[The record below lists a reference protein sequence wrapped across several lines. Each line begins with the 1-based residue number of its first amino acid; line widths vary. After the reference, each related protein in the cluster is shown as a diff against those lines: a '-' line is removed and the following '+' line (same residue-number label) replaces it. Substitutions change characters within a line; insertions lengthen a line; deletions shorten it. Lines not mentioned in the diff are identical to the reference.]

1 MQNIKQKTKYGMLW
15 NAFDK
20 IFVQGLTF
28 VLSIILARLLSP
40 EDYGLIGMLSI
51 FVALSNVFIESGFS
65 RALIQKQNRS
75 EVDYSTVFIF
85 NVFVSIILYGILF
98 ISSPYIAQFYKEPKL
113 LPVQRVFFL
122 ILIVNSLTT
131 IQTTKLQV
139 EVNFKKL
146 TIINALS
153 SIFSGLIGI
162 LAAYNDLGVWALV
175 IQMLSKSIF
184 TFIFL
189 WITNKWLPTAGFS
202 FSSFKELFNYGSKLL
217 ITGAYGVVL
226 NNIRDLFIG
235 KTYSPSSLGYYTRA
249 KQFPEVTVGTMSG
262 VLNTATF
269 PLLASLQNDKE
280 NLVNIFTKLI
290 QTTALLTFPAMIGLA
305 ILSEPI
311 ILVLL
316 GEKWLFASELLFWLS
331 LSYIFTPFSVLNLNV
346 LNAIGRSDLFMKVDF
361 SKAPIIILT
370 MIITFPISLKAVA
383 IGNAITALFY
393 FYINAFM
400 IGRLFNFGG
409 TKQLLISWR
418 YIVSSFIMGFVL
430 FFLIVVLKTKN
441 IPYSLSILFFL
452 ILIGAIIYLA
462 LLFLL
467 KDSIL
472 KQYWTLLK
480 NKISNIKGIHK
491 L

>member
-1 MQNIKQKTKYGMLW
+1 
-15 NAFDK
+15 
-20 IFVQGLTF
+20 
-28 VLSIILARLLSP
+28 
-40 EDYGLIGMLSI
+40 
-51 FVALSNVFIESGFS
+51 
-65 RALIQKQNRS
+65 
-75 EVDYSTVFIF
+75 
-85 NVFVSIILYGILF
+85 
-98 ISSPYIAQFYKEPKL
+98 
-113 LPVQRVFFL
+113 
-122 ILIVNSLTT
+122 
-131 IQTTKLQV
+131 
-139 EVNFKKL
+139 
-146 TIINALS
+146 
-153 SIFSGLIGI
+153 
-162 LAAYNDLGVWALV
+162 
-175 IQMLSKSIF
+175 
-184 TFIFL
+184 
-189 WITNKWLPTAGFS
+189 
-202 FSSFKELFNYGSKLL
+202 
-217 ITGAYGVVL
+217 
-226 NNIRDLFIG
+226 
-235 KTYSPSSLGYYTRA
+235 
-249 KQFPEVTVGTMSG
+249 
-262 VLNTATF
+262 
-269 PLLASLQNDKE
+269 
-280 NLVNIFTKLI
+280 
-290 QTTALLTFPAMIGLA
+290 MIGLA

-393 FYINAFM
+393 FYVNAFI